1 MKKITDDIVKAFDSC
16 LNALSLHEMSRR
28 TGIGIYT
35 LRKFATRQSNSIR
48 EETWDKIY
56 PYLKPYLVGSDDQ
69 GKQELP
75 RRVGPTARRHA
86 ELVDLLIDQKILLD
100 TFAVLDDDDRK
111 DVWTKLEKIA
121 GPDNKDAYELSSLT
135 ADENRVLGLFDAVPE
150 EQKEAFLL
158 NVVELA
164 TLEVR
169 KQRNNF
175 F

>member
-56 PYLKPYLVGSDDQ
+56 PYLKPYLVGNDEPETE
-69 GKQELP
+69 ELP

-86 ELVDLLIDQKILLD
+86 ELVDLLSDQKILLD
-100 TFAVLDDDDRK
+100 TFDVLDDDDKK
-111 DVWTKLEKIA
+111 DVFAKMQKLAEGKVV
-121 GPDNKDAYELSSLT
+121 AYELSSLT
-135 ADENRVLGLFDAVPE
+135 ADENRILGLFDAVPE
-150 EQKEAFLL
+150 DQKEEALL

>member
-16 LNALSLHEMSRR
+16 LNALSLNEMSRR

-35 LRKFATRQSNSIR
+35 LRKFATRQTNSIR

-56 PYLKPYLVGSDDQ
+56 PYLKPYLVGTDEPD
-69 GKQELP
+69 KQELP

-86 ELVDLLIDQKILLD
+86 ELVDLLSDQKILLD
-100 TFAVLDDDDRK
+100 TFDVLDGNDRK
-111 DVWTKLEKIA
+111 SVLDKLQKLA
-121 GPDNKDAYELSSLT
+121 SPDAKAYELRSLT
-135 ADENRVLGLFDAVPE
+135 ADENLVLGMFDTVPE
-150 EQKEAFLL
+150 DQKETFLL
-158 NVVELA
+158 HVVELA

-169 KQRNNF
+169 KQRNDF

>member
-1 MKKITDDIVKAFDSC
+1 MKKITDDIVKAFDNC
-16 LNALSLHEMSRR
+16 LNALSLDEISRR

-56 PYLKPYLVGSDDQ
+56 PYLKPYLVGNDEP
-69 GKQELP
+69 GTPECP

-86 ELVDLLIDQKILLD
+86 ELVDLLSDQKILLD
-100 TFAVLDDDDRK
+100 TFDVLDDDDKK
-111 DVWTKLEKIA
+111 DVFAKLQKLA
-121 GPDNKDAYELSSLT
+121 GDKTSSYELSSLT

-150 EQKEAFLL
+150 EEKEAFLL

>member
-16 LNALSLHEMSRR
+16 LNALSLNEMSRR

-35 LRKFATRQSNSIR
+35 LRKFATRQTNSIR

-56 PYLKPYLVGSDDQ
+56 PYLKPYLVGTDEPD
-69 GKQELP
+69 KQELP

-86 ELVDLLIDQKILLD
+86 ELVDLFSDQKILLD
-100 TFAVLDDDDRK
+100 TFDVLDGTDRK
-111 DVWTKLEKIA
+111 SVLDKLQKLA
-121 GPDNKDAYELSSLT
+121 SPDAKAYELRSLT
-135 ADENRVLGLFDAVPE
+135 ADENLVLGLFDTVPE
-150 EQKEAFLL
+150 DQKEAFLL
-158 NVVELA
+158 HVVELA

-169 KQRNNF
+169 KQRNDF

>member
-56 PYLKPYLVGSDDQ
+56 PYLKPYLIGTDEPD
-69 GKQELP
+69 KPELP

-86 ELVDLLIDQKILLD
+86 ELVDLLSDQKILLD
-100 TFAVLDDDDRK
+100 TFDVLDDGDRK
-111 DVWTKLEKIA
+111 DVFAKLQKIVT
-121 GPDNKDAYELSSLT
+121 GDVRAYELKSLT
-135 ADENRVLGLFDAVPE
+135 EDENRLLGLFDAVPAD
-150 EQKEAFLL
+150 QQEAFLL

-169 KQRNNF
+169 KQRNDF

>member
-1 MKKITDDIVKAFDSC
+1 MKKITDDVVKAFDSC

-56 PYLKPYLVGSDDQ
+56 PYLKPYLVGTEEQ
-69 GKQELP
+69 ETQELP

-86 ELVDLLIDQKILLD
+86 ELVDLVIDQKILLD
-100 TFAVLDDDDRK
+100 TFDVLDDNDRK
-111 DVWTKLEKIA
+111 EILEKLQQLA
-121 GPDNKDAYELSSLT
+121 GSDCKAYELSSLT
-135 ADENRVLGLFDAVPE
+135 ADENRVLGMFDAVPDD
-150 EQKEAFLL
+150 QKEAFLL